1 MSDTKRP
8 SSLDEYSQGDLA
20 YTRSTPYGTIAE
32 PCYAGALS
40 FMRRKFTKDLKGID
54 VAVCG
59 IPFDTSVSN
68 RPGCR
73 FGPRAIRQASSI
85 LAWDHAWGWSF
96 DPFDRLAVAD
106 YGDFLFDP
114 GYPMSV
120 PDELEQQASAILDA
134 GTATLMLGG
143 DHFCTYP
150 MLKAHARKHGPL
162 SLIQFDAHSDTW
174 TDNSSRID
182 HGTMFYRA
190 AKDGLINPQTSIQVG
205 IRTNNENTQ
214 GLTTIT
220 ADWVRNNG
228 AQATIE
234 RIHKVTGQSASY
246 ISFDIDCLDPAFAP
260 GTGTPVVGG
269 LNTGETREILR
280 GIAGINLKGMDLVEV
295 APAYD
300 HAEITALAGA
310 TLALD
315 LVCIYA
321 SQFNQNTR

>member
-1 MSDTKRP
+1 MSDVKQP
-8 SSLDEYSQGDLA
+8 SSLDEYSCGDLA
-20 YTRSTPYGTIAE
+20 YTRSTPYETIAE
-32 PCYAGALS
+32 SSYAGALS
-40 FMRRKFTKDLKGID
+40 FMRRTFTKNLQGVD

-96 DPFDRLAVAD
+96 DPFDRLAVID
-106 YGDFLFDP
+106 YGDFIFDP

-120 PDELEQQASAILDA
+120 PEELEQQASLILDKGA
-134 GTATLMLGG
+134 TTLMLGG

-150 MLKAHARKHGPL
+150 MLKAHAKKHGPL

-174 TDNSSRID
+174 TDNSTRID

-190 AKDGLINPQTSIQVG
+190 VKDGLINPDTSIQLG
-205 IRTNNENTQ
+205 IRTNNANTQ

-220 ADWVRNNG
+220 ADWIRNNG
-228 AQATIE
+228 SKATIE
-234 RIHKVTGQSASY
+234 RILQVTGKSASY

-260 GTGTPVVGG
+260 GTGTPVIGG
-269 LNTGETREILR
+269 LNTGQTREILR
-280 GIAGINLKGMDLVEV
+280 GLAGINLKGMDVVEV
-295 APAYD
+295 SPPYD

-315 LVCIYA
+315 LLCIYA
-321 SQFNQNTR
+321 SQFKPKT